1 MLSFIK
7 TQGPGEGVTIQTQ
20 SLCTTETN
28 HTSLGCP
35 NNLMTILLVWRSR
48 EERLALFK
56 VS

>member
-1 MLSFIK
+1 M
-7 TQGPGEGVTIQTQ
+7 QTQ

-35 NNLMTILLVWRSR
+35 NNLMPILLVWRSR